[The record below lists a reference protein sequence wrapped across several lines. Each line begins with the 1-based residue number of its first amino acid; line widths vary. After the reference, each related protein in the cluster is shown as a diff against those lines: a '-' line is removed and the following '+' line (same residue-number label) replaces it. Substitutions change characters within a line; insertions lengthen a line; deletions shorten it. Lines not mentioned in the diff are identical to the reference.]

1 MNESMTAKAYG
12 ERLTNAMAGTTTNT
26 MRERVLEKLY
36 SEANSL
42 QKELTIVEKK
52 KATIELKLNERI
64 EKIENLDSYLKE
76 LNSKKKQIGKANAP
90 KPSPNK
96 AESVQE
102 QQQQVG

>member
-26 MRERVLEKLY
+26 MRERVLEKLH

-42 QKELTIVEKK
+42 QKELAIVEKK
-52 KATIELKLNERI
+52 KDTIEFKLKDRI

-90 KPSPNK
+90 KPK

-102 QQQQVG
+102 SQQQQVG